1 MATVSAAPVINLQ
14 MHQVRHGLCMTSV
27 EGCADSTSE
36 GKAYD
41 ARLAGSVAG
50 MLELPRA
57 TFKPNLGTVGGLHAA
72 APCTK
77 PKPMPVLLS
86 ERQPD
91 YAAVAHFLN
100 VAG

>member
-1 MATVSAAPVINLQ
+1 MGVLSAALVMNSQ
-14 MHQVRHGLCMTSV
+14 MHQVRHGRCMTSV

-41 ARLAGSVAG
+41 ARLAGSPAG

-57 TFKPNLGTVGGLHAA
+57 TFRPNLGTVGGLLAA
-72 APCTK
+72 APCTI
-77 PKPMPVLLS
+77 PKTTSVLLL
-86 ERQPD
+86 EKQPFN
-91 YAAVAHFLN
+91 AAMTQLYI